1 MALGWLSCRQI
12 AEYQFEQGYNEREA
26 AVCLIRATQDRSLN
40 AVVFVEPVDSGERR
54 PPRRTP
60 GGVPRPQLTT
70 ALRRVYKPARLGEV
84 IQPGTLESELNQRR
98 LRKERRDEHH
108 QQAIEDEFKRFPFLF
123 PSRTM
128 RPRVVLTVSLCS
140 NGVENGVAK
149 EQAETRIFIG

>member
-1 MALGWLSCRQI
+1 
-12 AEYQFEQGYNEREA
+12 
-26 AVCLIRATQDRSLN
+26 
-40 AVVFVEPVDSGERR
+40 
-54 PPRRTP
+54 
-60 GGVPRPQLTT
+60 LTT